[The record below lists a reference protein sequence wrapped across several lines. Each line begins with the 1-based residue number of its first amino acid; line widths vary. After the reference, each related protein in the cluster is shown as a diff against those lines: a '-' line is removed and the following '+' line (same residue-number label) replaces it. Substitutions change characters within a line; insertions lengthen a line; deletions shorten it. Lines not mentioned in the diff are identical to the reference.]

1 MTTDGALR
9 LSDLCDRIVEAVKP
23 RDRPDS
29 IYLGLEHVPS
39 GRLLPANSGM
49 ASSVRSTTTAFRAGD
64 VLYGKLRPYL
74 DKAVLAPSDGVGTTE
89 LLVLRPRDGVDPR
102 FLVAVLHA
110 PTFLEYAIS
119 GTTGSQHPRTSWA
132 HVGSFLLPDFPPRS
146 RRGITDLVWL
156 VHDALAAVEA
166 AIAVGTALR
175 VEAMRTLFTRGLRD
189 ESTQRTE
196 IGELPRGWTVESL
209 GQLDD
214 RGAIQITMG
223 QSPPSATYNESGIGS
238 PFFQGSADFGPLH
251 PTTRI
256 WCDRAR
262 KFACAGDTL
271 LSVRAPVGDVNV
283 AKVECGIGRGL
294 ASIAAGTDFDPWFL
308 YFVLLYCKSSLMSMG
323 SGSTFA
329 GVSGATLRQLSLPVP
344 ALGEQAEIASTLRT
358 VERKMEVHRRKFSL
372 LEQLFRT
379 LLHDLMTGRIR
390 TDDIDLSTL
399 SASVEVSGSQDAP
412 G

>member
-9 LSDLCDRIVEAVKP
+9 LSDLCDRIVETVKP

-29 IYLGLEHVPS
+29 IYLGLEQVPS
-39 GRLLPANSGM
+39 GRLLPAASGR
-49 ASSVRSTTTAFRAGD
+49 ASSVRSTTTAFRDGD

-74 DKAVLAPSDGVGTTE
+74 DKAVLAPSDGIGTTE
-89 LLVLRPRDGVDPR
+89 LLVLRPRAGVDPR

-110 PTFLEYAIS
+110 PTFLDHAIS

-132 HVGSFLLPDFPPRS
+132 HVGSFPVPDFPPRS
-146 RRGITDLVWL
+146 RRAITDLVWL
-156 VHDALAAVEA
+156 VHDAVAAVEA
-166 AIAVGTALR
+166 AITAGASLR
-175 VEAMRTLFTRGLRD
+175 AEAMRTLFTRGLRG
-189 ESTQRTE
+189 EPMKETE
-196 IGELPRGWTVESL
+196 IGELPRGWIVESL

-214 RGAIQITMG
+214 RDAIQITMG
-223 QSPPSATYNESGIGS
+223 QSPPSSAYNESGIGS

-262 KFACAGDTL
+262 KFARAGDTL

-283 AKVECGIGRGL
+283 AREECGIGRGL

-308 YFVLLYCKSSLMSMG
+308 YFVLLYRKPSLMALG

-344 ALGEQAEIASTLRT
+344 ALGEQREIASTLRT
-358 VERKMEVHRRKFSL
+358 VERKMELHRRKLSL
-372 LEQLFRT
+372 LEQMFKT
-379 LLHDLMTGRIR
+379 LLHDLMTGQVRV
-390 TDDIDLSTL
+390 DDLELPTAVAGCEQD
-399 SASVEVSGSQDAP
+399 SGE
-412 G
+412 

>member
-9 LSDLCDRIVEAVKP
+9 LSDLCDRIVETVKP

-39 GRLLPANSGM
+39 GRLLPATSGM

-166 AIAVGTALR
+166 AITAGTALR
-175 VEAMRTLFTRGLRD
+175 VEAMRTLFTRGLRG
-189 ESTQRTE
+189 EPTKETE
-196 IGELPRGWTVESL
+196 IGPMPENWEVVRVPEVVSSYRFDARKQVPKSRYRPTGKWPIVDQGRNEVAGYTDSDSAVLHPSAPVIVFGDHTRIFKYVDHPFAVGAQGTRLLTVAEDYDPRYVYFAFCGLTLE
-209 GQLDD
+209 D
-214 RGAIQITMG
+214 RG
-223 QSPPSATYNESGIGS
+223 YNR
-238 PFFQGSADFGPLH
+238 H
-251 PTTRI
+251 T
-256 WCDRAR
+256 
-262 KFACAGDTL
+262 
-271 LSVRAPVGDVNV
+271 
-283 AKVECGIGRGL
+283 KVLME
-294 ASIAAGTDFDPWFL
+294 ASIA
-308 YFVLLYCKSSLMSMG
+308 K
-323 SGSTFA
+323 
-329 GVSGATLRQLSLPVP
+329 P
-344 ALGEQAEIASTLRT
+344 ALPEQREIVAILDAID
-358 VERKMEVHRRKFSL
+358 RKIEVHRRKRAL

-390 TDDIDLSTL
+390 ADDLELPTTAAGHDQD
-399 SASVEVSGSQDAP
+399 SGE
-412 G
+412 